1 MLKTEL
7 LLGDVIV
14 YLYKKKSMLQ
24 TKEKR
29 EIKG

>member
-14 YLYKKKSMLQ
+14 YLYKKSKLQ
-24 TKEKR
+24 TKEKG
-29 EIKG
+29 EIK